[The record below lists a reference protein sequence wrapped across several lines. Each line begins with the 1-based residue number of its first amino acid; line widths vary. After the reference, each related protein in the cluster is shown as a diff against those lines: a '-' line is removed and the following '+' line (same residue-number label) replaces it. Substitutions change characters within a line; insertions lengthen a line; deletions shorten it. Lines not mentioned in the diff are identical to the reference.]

1 MSELVVKG
9 NPYLPSLARI
19 VRVRDETPDTR
30 TFRLELEGRKPRGL
44 NFTPGQFVEVSVFGY
59 GEAPF
64 SISSSPLEEDFIEV
78 TVRRVGNV
86 TGALFRLREGSF
98 VGVRGPFGRGWPV
111 EEMRGENVLMIGGGI
126 GIAPLRPLV
135 EYIIANRESFGDV
148 VLLYGA
154 RTPKDIVYKEEL
166 EKWREY
172 IDVRITV
179 DVGDETWRGRTGVVT
194 VLLDDV
200 ELDPRKTYSVQ
211 CGPPIMIYFVTR
223 RLVEMGFPDERI
235 LFSLERLMKCGMGFC
250 GHCMIGGKFVC
261 KDGPVFSYDEVK
273 GLLEPAVTR

>member
-1 MSELVVKG
+1 MKG
-9 NPYLPSLARI
+9 NPYLPNLAKI
-19 VRVRDETPDTR
+19 TKIKEETPDTR
-30 TFRLELEGRKPRGL
+30 SFRLEVEGAGGLE
-44 NFTPGQFVEVSVFGY
+44 FTPGQFVEVSAFGY

-64 SISSSPLEEDFIEV
+64 SISSSPLEKDFIEV

-86 TGALFRLREGSF
+86 TRALFNMKEGDI

-111 EEMRGENVLMIGGGI
+111 EEMRGQSLLMIGGGI

-135 EYIIANRESFGDV
+135 EYAIARQDSFGDV
-148 VLLYGA
+148 MLLYGA

-166 EKWREY
+166 EKWREH
-172 IDVRITV
+172 IDVRLTV

-200 ELDPRKTYSVQ
+200 EVDPRETYSVQ

-223 RLVEMGFPDERI
+223 RLVEMGFPDGRI

-250 GHCMIGGKFVC
+250 GHCMIGGKYVC
-261 KDGPVFSYDEVK
+261 RDGPVFKYSEVK
-273 GLLEPAVTR
+273 ELLEPALVR